1 MESIVPDDV
10 GTWYGYYHNEWP
22 ADSCGRPDRHVPR
35 IGAARSVD
43 DGRTWEDLGIV
54 IEAPPDSRACGSSNR
69 YVLGGVGDVSVAL
82 DDTAQY
88 LYLFFSQYGR
98 DPEMQGVAVARL
110 AWADRDA
117 PTGKVG
123 IWNAGVWL
131 PPSPVLSEDAEA
143 VLEWTYPAGTPLAPA
158 HRPFHDGVN
167 TADVFWGPSVHWNT
181 YLEQYVMLLGRARD
195 EQFNQDGTYV
205 SFSRTLAD
213 PSQWTAPKEVLDGG
227 GWYPQVVGTEL
238 STGTDR
244 VAGRRA
250 RLFITGRSEHIVEFE
265 R

>member
-1 MESIVPDDV
+1 LVLSSLAAALALVRLGAQTEAPATPTVRVVSAPRLLLPGRIDSNTPLVWSAPDAVQQLVALTTWGGTPMRSSGSSLEQLQPGEPVAFTSQPGHGVWMESIVPDDV

-117 PTGKVG
+117 PTG
-123 IWNAGVWL
+123 
-131 PPSPVLSEDAEA
+131 
-143 VLEWTYPAGTPLAPA
+143 
-158 HRPFHDGVN
+158 
-167 TADVFWGPSVHWNT
+167 
-181 YLEQYVMLLGRARD
+181 
-195 EQFNQDGTYV
+195 
-205 SFSRTLAD
+205 
-213 PSQWTAPKEVLDGG
+213 
-227 GWYPQVVGTEL
+227 
-238 STGTDR
+238 
-244 VAGRRA
+244 
-250 RLFITGRSEHIVEFE
+250 
-265 R
+265 